1 MHNPLFDL
9 SGRTALITGSSR
21 GLGRAM
27 AEGLA
32 RAGASII
39 VNGTRS
45 DSVHVAVA
53 EMRATGF
60 TAEGLAFDVTDE
72 AAILRAFADLD
83 ARGVAVD
90 ILVNNAGIQ
99 FVSKVE
105 DFPLD
110 KWDEVISVNLS
121 SIFHLIKLVIPGMKA
136 RKRGRVINIASV
148 HGLIGSTKKAAYTA
162 AKHGLVG
169 LTKVVGLEY
178 CTHGITCN
186 AICPGWVRTPLV
198 ERQIEAIAK
207 EKGISIDEAVID
219 LLSEKQPSLQFA
231 TPAQL
236 GGLAVFLAG
245 DDAAQINGTSI
256 AMDGGWTAR

>member
-1 MHNPLFDL
+1 MSLKGL
-9 SGRTALITGSSR
+9 SAVVTGSTSGI
-21 GLGRAM
+21 GLGVAERLAAAGADVMLNGSRAPEQAEAMRAAM
-27 AEGLA
+27 ATKY
-32 RAGASII
+32 
-39 VNGTRS
+39 GTRIAYTAADMTKEADRNRLIES
-45 DSVHVAVA
+45 TVA
-53 EMRATGF
+53 
-60 TAEGLAFDVTDE
+60 AF
-72 AAILRAFADLD
+72 
-83 ARGVAVD
+83 GGVD